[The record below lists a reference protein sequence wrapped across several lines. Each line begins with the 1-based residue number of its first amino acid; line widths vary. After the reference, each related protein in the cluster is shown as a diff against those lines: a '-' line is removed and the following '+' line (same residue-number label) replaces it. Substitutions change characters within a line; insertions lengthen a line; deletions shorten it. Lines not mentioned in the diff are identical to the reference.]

1 MPILARILK
10 DRGVVSEKQIQEA
23 IQHQVLYGGRLG
35 TSLYELGMITEE
47 RLQDALARAHGLQ
60 AGSVDPREVEAEAV
74 RLLPTA
80 LAAKHKACPYKVKG
94 RTLRLLML
102 NPRDHVALAEIGFSL
117 GYIVKPMVVP
127 EFRMVQ
133 LLREHYG
140 IGERWRY
147 DDTHR
152 PRPRTITPLDLDE
165 AAARLDA
172 AVTRDEVLETLV
184 GAGLPYF
191 KRVLLFIVREP
202 WLFGWS
208 AAGEA
213 ADPALTASLRIPLDK
228 PSVFQTVTRDRTMF
242 VGRFGAEE
250 ENQAFLKTVGK
261 KTNTTAAIFPIAIKG
276 RVVNLVYG
284 DNGPAGNVRATLGE
298 LMLLAQKA
306 QRAYLRIIRRRID
319 ETRKDSPQLTVNDAS
334 ERKS

>member
-10 DRGVVSEKQIQEA
+10 DRGVVSEKQLQEA

-47 RLQDALARAHGLQ
+47 RLQDALARAHGLP
-60 AGSVDPREVEAEAV
+60 AGSVDAREVEPEAV
-74 RLLPTA
+74 RLLSKA
-80 LAAKHKACPYKVKG
+80 LATKHKACPYKVKG
-94 RTLRLLML
+94 KTLRLLML
-102 NPRDHVALAEIGFSL
+102 NPRDHVALAEIGFSI

-133 LLREHYG
+133 LLRENYG
-140 IGERWRY
+140 IDERWRY

-152 PRPRTITPLDLDE
+152 PRLKTIAPLELAE
-165 AAARLDA
+165 AGARLDA
-172 AVTRDEVLETLV
+172 ALTRDEVLETLL
-184 GAGLPYF
+184 GAGLTFF

-202 WLFGWS
+202 WLFCWS

-213 ADPALTASLRIPLDK
+213 ADATLAASLRIPLDR

-250 ENQAFLKTVGK
+250 ENQAFLKAVAK
-261 KTNTTAAIFPIAIKG
+261 KPNTTAAIFPIAIKG

-284 DNGPAGNVRATLGE
+284 DNGPTGNVRATLGE

-319 ETRKDSPQLTVNDAS
+319 ETRKETPA
-334 ERKS
+334 